1 MLAHGRSIRPRF
13 LVLAALVGGL
23 LLAGVA
29 TLTVGSRAGARG
41 DEGCTNATLRGT
53 YEFVAQGV
61 FYAGPNGVPTIGGT
75 RIDVVSVGV
84 ASFDGTGKTSTS
96 QTVSIGGQI
105 SRGIGAHAT
114 AGPTAGI
121 YEVRPD
127 CTGTS
132 ASPLGTYDFVIVDH
146 GREFHSVAADSGL
159 VIHIDAVRQ

>member
-1 MLAHGRSIRPRF
+1 MLALRRSVRPRF
-13 LVLAALVGGL
+13 LVLAALAGGL
-23 LLAGVA
+23 LLVGVA
-29 TLTVGSRAGARG
+29 AFATGSRTSARG

-75 RIDVVSVGV
+75 RIDAVSVGV
-84 ASFDGTGKTSTS
+84 ASFDGNGKSSVS

-114 AGPTAGI
+114 AGPTAGT

-127 CTGTS
+127 CTGSS
-132 ASPLGTYDFVIVDH
+132 ASPLGVYDFVIVDH
-146 GREFHSVAADSGL
+146 GREFHSIAADSGL